1 MSLKWHSTKPFDS
14 NSSDETELQEL
25 ELGWKT
31 ISRRSTYDERSC
43 RFCGGES
50 KWNFS
55 RYFLHPVSASTVFFL
70 PLSLSRSFSSFRR
83 RGIGAS
89 LARTRI
95 VVAIEILFPTVNRV
109 FPCEPHGSGRGNLI
123 FAHVEKKKQ
132 NEATANRNCARRTND
147 WCSIWEFCSRHDG
160 GWRSMDRRDTD
171 EIVCLISWIP
181 RFIESC
187 KGLLE
192 FMNWCSIKGLVRNSS
207 FWVDELIYGRGEIV
221 SLILWAAARRSAR
234 TIGFYKSGVLYSSF
248 EYIAR

>member
-123 FAHVEKKKQ
+123 FAHVEKKKKRGHRKLKLCSPH
-132 NEATANRNCARRTND
+132 ERLMFDLRVLLKTRRRLE
-147 WCSIWEFCSRHDG
+147 IDG
-160 GWRSMDRRDTD
+160 STRYGWD
-171 EIVCLISWIP
+171 CL
-181 RFIESC
+181 
-187 KGLLE
+187 LD
-192 FMNWCSIKGLVRNSS
+192 FMNSAVYR
-207 FWVDELIYGRGEIV
+207 ELQRI
-221 SLILWAAARRSAR
+221 
-234 TIGFYKSGVLYSSF
+234 IGVYELMLD
-248 EYIAR
+248 